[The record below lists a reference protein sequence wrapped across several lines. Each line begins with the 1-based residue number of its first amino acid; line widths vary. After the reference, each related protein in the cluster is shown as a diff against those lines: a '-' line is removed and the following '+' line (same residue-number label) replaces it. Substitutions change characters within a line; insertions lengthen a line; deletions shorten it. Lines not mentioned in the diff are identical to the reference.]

1 MIKATGAAMVCA
13 VCIWAGFSAADR
25 LKRRRDFLGIFL
37 TSLSVLET
45 EIMFGKYELKR
56 IFSCMSGDER
66 MYGMYSLCAGLIGE
80 RGIKRAWEE
89 ATESVADTAS
99 LTDDDIEAICAL
111 GSELGMSD
119 TDGQRRAI
127 ERTVEI
133 IKAHS
138 QEAAERCARLSRVYR
153 GCGVLVGIF
162 AVLMLI

>member
-25 LKRRRDFLGIFL
+25 LKRRRDFLCVFL

-45 EIMFGKYELKR
+45 EIMFGKYELRR
-56 IFSCMSGDER
+56 IFSSMSGDER
-66 MYGMYSLCAGLIGE
+66 MYSLCAGLIGE
-80 RGIKRAWEE
+80 RGIRRAWEE
-89 ATESVADTAS
+89 AAESVSDTAS
-99 LTDDDIEAICAL
+99 LTDDDIEAVCAL

-127 ERTVEI
+127 ERTAEI

-138 QEAAERCARLSRVYR
+138 QEAEERCARLSRVYR